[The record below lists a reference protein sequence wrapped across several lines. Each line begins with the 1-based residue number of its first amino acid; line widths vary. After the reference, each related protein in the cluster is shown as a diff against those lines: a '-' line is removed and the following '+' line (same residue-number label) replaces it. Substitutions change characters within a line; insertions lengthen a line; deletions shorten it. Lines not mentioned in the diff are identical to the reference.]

1 MRPLQRRHTRDW
13 GRSLSLNF
21 VSALL
26 AGVALFGFLLL
37 LPGRSA
43 AQQESLPG
51 SPVPATIVHL
61 KLLLD
66 DGPPA
71 VEIITTAPVVP
82 KISKL
87 EGPTRLLIDLPNTN
101 MSVSSKLVPVQS
113 RDVSAIRLE
122 LSATDPPAVHVEVD
136 LRKAMDYTWESAGN
150 RLLVHLRSAEAAA
163 KVAPVSAPADSATLG
178 TVVPVDRLA
187 SGDSI
192 TASADT
198 TVLRLRKGGEFYVCP
213 RTTVSVTRSRNGPD
227 MMLAIGAGAMET
239 HITLDNSTDEVV
251 TPDFR
256 ILLRGPG
263 EFDYAIRADAQ
274 GNTCVRTLPGNTSSA
289 IIYELMG
296 NGRFEFQP
304 KDQIVFHGGRLNPED
319 TALHSASGD
328 NTILPVDCG
337 CPPPPRPMLLASNA
351 AAEEAPAESDPPPAP
366 SSSNGSASAL
376 PESRPSPE
384 ADGGGTPPKAGVQIA
399 ELPAAM
405 RNQPHV
411 EAQAVLTFRPSP
423 SVPTFPLSGRRALPP
438 ITALPPPPQE
448 PARHKRFEGV
458 RNFFAKIFG

>member
-1 MRPLQRRHTRDW
+1 MFAFPLFLQS
-13 GRSLSLNF
+13 RST
-21 VSALL
+21 
-26 AGVALFGFLLL
+26 
-37 LPGRSA
+37 

-51 SPVPATIVHL
+51 SQVPATIVHL

-113 RDVSAIRLE
+113 SDVSAIRLE
-122 LSATDPPAVHVEVD
+122 LGATDPPVVHVEVA

-150 RLLVHLRSAEAAA
+150 RLLVHLRAAEVTPAKVVPAPVPAPAA
-163 KVAPVSAPADSATLG
+163 KVAPVSAPADAATLG
-178 TVVPVDRLA
+178 TVVPLERLA

-198 TVLRLRKGGEFYVCP
+198 TVLRLPKGGEFYVCP
-213 RTTVSVTRSRNGPD
+213 RTTVSVTRSRSGPD

-263 EFDYAIRADAQ
+263 EFDYAIRADPQ

-296 NGRFEFQP
+296 NGKFEFQP

-319 TALHSASGD
+319 TALHSASASGD
-328 NTILPVDCG
+328 STILPVDCG
-337 CPPPPRPMLLASNA
+337 CPPPLHPMLLASNA
-351 AAEEAPAESDPPPAP
+351 AVAEASGESDPPTAPAA
-366 SSSNGSASAL
+366 SSGFTPAV
-376 PESRPSPE
+376 PETRPSAE
-384 ADGGGTPPKAGVQIA
+384 GNGGGPAPKAGVQIA

-423 SVPTFPLSGRRALPP
+423 SVPTFPLSGRRTLPSL
-438 ITALPPPPQE
+438 TALPPPP
-448 PARHKRFEGV
+448 PVRHKRFEGV